1 MVTPCGPEHA
11 GELLA
16 DEGSTADNSAGGA
29 LPEENGENLPPSSP
43 TGAISPDTHAAHES
57 SAAIQSAHEHRGVTH
72 EMPTAPTACTYGY
85 DPGVR
90 TDSDVS
96 SYAAAPREQ
105 IDRSSQE
112 GEEL

>member
-16 DEGSTADNSAGGA
+16 DGGSTADNSAGGA
-29 LPEENGENLPPSSP
+29 LPEELPPSSP
-43 TGAISPDTHAAHES
+43 TDAISPDTHAAHARS
-57 SAAIQSAHEHRGVTH
+57 TAVQPAYEHRGATP
-72 EMPTAPTACTYGY
+72 ETLTASTPCTYGY

-90 TDSDVS
+90 TDSAAP
-96 SYAAAPREQ
+96 YAAVLREQ
-105 IDRSSQE
+105 TDRSNRE